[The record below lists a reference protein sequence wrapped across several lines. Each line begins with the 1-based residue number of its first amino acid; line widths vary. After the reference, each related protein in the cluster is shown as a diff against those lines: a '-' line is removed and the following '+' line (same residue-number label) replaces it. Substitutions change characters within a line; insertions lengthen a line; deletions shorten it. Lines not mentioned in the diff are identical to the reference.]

1 MSAAAIGPAEPGRA
15 DVGLRFDANLKWL
28 FTEVPFE
35 RRCAAAAEHGFAAVE
50 IAAPYSHSIKA
61 LRRWL
66 ADAGVCLVLINSPGG
81 GPGSPTAYGSACHPA
96 AIAEFRAG
104 AQLALEYATAL
115 EAPFVH
121 LMAGVAPGE
130 VPYETAYLTYLEN
143 LAWSAE
149 QAAQAGVTLLVEVI
163 NQRDVP
169 GFVLRSLGQAAAA
182 IEAVGSPRVRLLF
195 DIYHCQVNE
204 GDVTT
209 RWREL
214 ARLASHIQLADAP
227 DRSEPGT
234 GELNWDH
241 LLGEVGGSGYD
252 GWIGCEYRPTRDT
265 ASSLAWRQRYDR
277 AAPLASR
284 P

>member
-1 MSAAAIGPAEPGRA
+1 MSAAAVSSAEPVRA
-15 DVGLRFDANLKWL
+15 SAGLRFDANLKWL

-35 RRCAAAAEHGFAAVE
+35 RRCAAAAEHDFAAVE
-50 IAAPYSHSIKA
+50 IAAPYPHPITS

-66 ADAGVCLVLINSPGG
+66 ADAGVSLVLINSPGG

-96 AIAEFRAG
+96 AVAEFRAG
-104 AQLALEYATAL
+104 TQLALEYATAL
-115 EAPFVH
+115 GAPFIH

-130 VPYETAYLTYLEN
+130 VPYETAYRTYLEN

-149 QAAQAGVTLLVEVI
+149 QAAQAEVTLLVEVI

-182 IEAVGSPRVRLLF
+182 IEAVGSPWVRLLF

-214 ARLASHIQLADAP
+214 APLASHIQLADAP
-227 DRSEPGT
+227 DRREPGT

-241 LLGEVGGSGYD
+241 VLGEIGRSGYG
-252 GWIGCEYRPTRDT
+252 GWVGCEYRPTQDT
-265 ASSLAWRQRYDR
+265 ASSLAWRQRFDR
-277 AAPLASR
+277 ATPLAV